1 MAATLDPRVLAWA
14 LALPADSPFQP
25 ALRAYLGGTLRV
37 SINGQTVEYR
47 SAEDIAGIL
56 QSGFAATN
64 TAARRPRFT
73 LVQFGPP
80 PSTAV
85 MVAAQPITPIPPEV
99 FGTVALRQGGGQR
112 MRQGGGVILRQAS
125 NS

>member
-1 MAATLDPRVLAWA
+1 MAASLDPRVLAWA

-47 SAEDIAGIL
+47 SAADIAAIL
-56 QSGFAATN
+56 QAGFSATN

-80 PSTAV
+80 PATAV
-85 MVAAQPITPIPPEV
+85 MLAAQPITPIPPDV
-99 FGTVALRQGGGQR
+99 FGTVALRQSGGRR
-112 MRQGGGVILRQAS
+112 MRQSGGAILRQSS
-125 NS
+125 NP